1 MGWWG
6 GGGVGDCST
15 GKTAEQNA
23 EFVTRKPLGENP
35 RITLCR
41 RVHYIYRVDHPSIF
55 PKSRVR
61 EDRPETEGE
70 EACLGG
76 RDIGLHVKGIAVSK
90 GMTF

>member
-1 MGWWG
+1 MG
-6 GGGVGDCST
+6 GGRGRG
-15 GKTAEQNA
+15 GGTAEQNA
-23 EFVTRKPLGENP
+23 EFVTRKPLRENP
-35 RITLCR
+35 RITLCSY
-41 RVHYIYRVDHPSIF
+41 VHHSYRTDHPSIF

-76 RDIGLHVKGIAVSK
+76 RYNGLHVKGVAASK